1 MDKTMGIMAVMV
13 VIGLLLVLA
22 VYRFFSQRRQL
33 SSGRTIGRFFPE
45 KRDGEFVFENPI
57 TVTSGGQWCRLLL
70 TLKSDETSQVQK
82 SPRYFFEKVALL
94 VGIHYTLTLKDGKNR
109 VVHTETGS
117 LESFITWLGS
127 RHRTMETFFRERSQG
142 SHEGTVT
149 LLEFL
154 PEKAGQYWLSLRIKE
169 KVAAEYPGSSASWE
183 VLKVEIS
190 AREAVIPLSKNVSY
204 PHRRVRV

>member
-1 MDKTMGIMAVMV
+1 MDKTIGIMAVIV
-13 VIGLLLVLA
+13 IIGLLVALA
-22 VYRFFSQRRQL
+22 VYRFFSRRRQL

-70 TLKSDETSQVQK
+70 TLTSAEDYQIQN
-82 SPRYFFEKVALL
+82 SPRYFFEKIALL
-94 VGIHYTLTLKDGKNR
+94 VGTPYTLTLKDKQNR

-117 LESFITWLGS
+117 LEPFITWLGS
-127 RHRTMETFFRERSQG
+127 RHRTTATFFRERSQG
-142 SHEGTVT
+142 SHAGTVT

-154 PEKAGQYWLSLRIKE
+154 PEKAEQYWLSLRIKE
-169 KVAAEYPGSSASWE
+169 KVAAEYPGSTSSWE
-183 VLKVEIS
+183 VLKVELA
-190 AREAVIPLSKNVSY
+190 ARESVIPLSKTVSY